1 MKTQYIKINEYG
13 TKHYYSDA
21 AMKILHR
28 LDGPAIEL
36 ADGSKLWCVDG
47 KRHRL
52 DGPAIE
58 YADGSK
64 EWYVEGKR
72 HRLDGPAVDLADG
85 SKLWCVDG
93 KRHRLDGPAVDWSN
107 GDKLWYVDGKCLFE
121 EDINRLTAKEI
132 VLTMDEIAA
141 KFGIS
146 VEQLKITK

>member
-28 LDGPAIEL
+28 IDGPAIEF
-36 ADGSKLWCVDG
+36 ADGYKAWHVNDKLHRLDGPAVELSSGNKEWWVDG
-47 KRHRL
+47 KIHRL

-58 YADGSK
+58 YTDGNNL
-64 EWYVEGKR
+64 WYI
-72 HRLDGPAVDLADG
+72 
-85 SKLWCVDG
+85 DG
-93 KRHRLDGPAVDWSN
+93 KYLSE
-107 GDKLWYVDGKCLFE
+107 KEF
-121 EDINRLTAKEI
+121 IRLTAKEI
-132 VLTMDEIAA
+132 VLTMDQIAA